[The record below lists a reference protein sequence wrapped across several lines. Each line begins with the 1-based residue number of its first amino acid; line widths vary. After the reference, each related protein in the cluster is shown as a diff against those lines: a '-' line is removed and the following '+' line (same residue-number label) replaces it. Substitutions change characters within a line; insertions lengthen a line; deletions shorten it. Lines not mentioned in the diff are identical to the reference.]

1 MDRDLKDAISML
13 RGEGYAV
20 VIFTPDELDGAPAS
34 VVEYVMVKRGW
45 DAISDLRPARKIRSL
60 PE

>member
-20 VIFTPDELDGAPAS
+20 VIFTPDELDGAPPGIVES
-34 VVEYVMVKRGW
+34 VMIVRGW
-45 DAISDLRPARKIRSL
+45 DAISDLRPRKK
-60 PE
+60 

>member
-20 VIFTPDELDGAPAS
+20 VIFTPDELDGAPPGIVES
-34 VVEYVMVKRGW
+34 VMTLLGW
-45 DAISDLRPARKIRSL
+45 DAISDLRPVRK
-60 PE
+60 

>member
-20 VIFTPDELDGAPAS
+20 VIFTPDELDGAPPGIVES
-34 VVEYVMVKRGW
+34 VMTVRGW
-45 DAISDLRPARKIRSL
+45 DAISDLRPASKIRSL